1 MKPMEERILIV
12 DDDITFALMLR
23 TWLSKRGFGVGT
35 ASSVAA
41 ARTALEA
48 GGFSLVLS
56 DMRLP
61 DEDGIALLQWMAGA
75 GVAAP
80 VIVMTSYA
88 EIQNAVRC
96 MKLGARDY
104 VAKPVNPDELLKK
117 IREALDVPAVPAA
130 KSASKPAPR
139 AAGSFSEQP
148 LNYIE
153 GRSDAARQLY
163 EHIRLVAP
171 TNMSVLVNGAS
182 GTGKEHV
189 AQLIHRESKRAG
201 KPFVAVD
208 CGAIP
213 RDLAASEFFG
223 HVKGAF
229 TGALA
234 DKTGAFEAADGGTL
248 FLDEVAELPMETQA
262 LLLRVLESGEYMR
275 VGSSDVRKT
284 DVRIVAATN
293 KNLENAIK
301 EGKFREDLYYRL
313 CSVRIDVPPLRR
325 RGDDIWLLI
334 RRFSHDFSEKYR
346 TPEVEYS
353 DEAKK
358 AMLSYRWPGN
368 VRQLKNVAEQI
379 ALFEAGNRLSVENVA
394 KYLPNQEGLVSV
406 DGAVHDYMH
415 EREYIFKMLY
425 KMQQDVV
432 ALQSALQERRMPE
445 TATTT
450 FQLNDEMELLKRDS
464 HKLTK
469 LNIGADDDTGKP
481 KKIIDLNS
489 HDTTAVDKHDFEAPY
504 AMEVEAHIKTLDE
517 TERETITRA
526 LERNNGKRKR
536 TAEELNISERTLYRK
551 IKEYGLESRNQHKK

>member
-1 MKPMEERILIV
+1 MDAQELQRIKNKY
-12 DDDITFALMLR
+12 DIIGNDAELNHAIEM
-23 TWLSKRGFGVGT
+23 
-35 ASSVAA
+35 AVA
-41 ARTALEA
+41 
-48 GGFSLVLS
+48 
-56 DMRLP
+56 
-61 DEDGIALLQWMAGA
+61 
-75 GVAAP
+75 
-80 VIVMTSYA
+80 
-88 EIQNAVRC
+88 
-96 MKLGARDY
+96 
-104 VAKPVNPDELLKK
+104 
-117 IREALDVPAVPAA
+117 
-130 KSASKPAPR
+130 
-139 AAGSFSEQP
+139 
-148 LNYIE
+148 
-153 GRSDAARQLY
+153 
-163 EHIRLVAP
+163 VAP
-171 TNMSVLVNGAS
+171 TDLTVLVTGES
-182 GTGKEHV
+182 GVGKDNIPKI
-189 AQLIHRESKRAG
+189 IHQFSRRKSAKY
-201 KPFVAVD
+201 FAVN

-213 RDLAASEFFG
+213 EGTIDSELFG
-223 HVKGAF
+223 HEKGSF
-229 TGALA
+229 TGAIS
-234 DKTGAFEAADGGTL
+234 DHKGYFEDCDGGTL

-301 EGKFREDLYYRL
+301 EGKFREDLFYRL

-469 LNIGADDDTGKP
+469 MNIGADDDTVKP

-489 HDTTAVDKHDFEAPY
+489 HDTTAVDKHDFDAPY